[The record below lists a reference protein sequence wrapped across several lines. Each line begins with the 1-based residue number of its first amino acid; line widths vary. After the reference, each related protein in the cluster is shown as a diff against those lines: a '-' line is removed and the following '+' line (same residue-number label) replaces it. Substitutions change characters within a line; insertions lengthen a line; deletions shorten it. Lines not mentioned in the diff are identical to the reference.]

1 MSKNSGV
8 GLHKFHCIYKITAV
22 MKVKTDI
29 ISSIVA
35 SLIGTSW
42 DSSDNVCQSLKT
54 EVIVFIGIIICLIS
68 LTDHFEFVDTDNM
81 S

>member
-1 MSKNSGV
+1 
-8 GLHKFHCIYKITAV
+8 

-35 SLIGTSW
+35 SLIETSW
-42 DSSDNVCQSLKT
+42 DSSDNVCQNLKT
-54 EVIVFIGIIICLIS
+54 EIIVFIGIIIMCLMS
-68 LTDHFEFVDTDNM
+68 LTDHFDFVDADNM